1 MSLQIRVKKMQ
12 KSFCSSSFKKVVSSS
27 VRSEKK
33 RSPFP
38 LLFPSLCALRGLEKK
53 NLFGDEMNSPL
64 SSLYTKHHHDG
75 SLFFD
80 SGSAREQSRFCKQ
93 GTIHERRALCRLF
106 RVLSFPVAVSY
117 ARALRTEGYMSEMFF
132 SVKFYH
138 LSLCT
143 RGTRSSQ
150 SEEKGLQNAFF
161 YYEENMSRDVNE
173 DLFDRE

>member
-1 MSLQIRVKKMQ
+1 MSEI
-12 KSFCSSSFKKVVSSS
+12 
-27 VRSEKK
+27 
-33 RSPFP
+33 
-38 LLFPSLCALRGLEKK
+38 
-53 NLFGDEMNSPL
+53 LFG
-64 SSLYTKHHHDG
+64 
-75 SLFFD
+75 
-80 SGSAREQSRFCKQ
+80 
-93 GTIHERRALCRLF
+93 
-106 RVLSFPVAVSY
+106 
-117 ARALRTEGYMSEMFF
+117 ARARFLRKDMSEMFF

>member
-1 MSLQIRVKKMQ
+1 MSAARCVD
-12 KSFCSSSFKKVVSSS
+12 SSAF
-27 VRSEKK
+27 
-33 RSPFP
+33 FLLL
-38 LLFPSLCALRGLEKK
+38 LLFR
-53 NLFGDEMNSPL
+53 
-64 SSLYTKHHHDG
+64 TR
-75 SLFFD
+75 
-80 SGSAREQSRFCKQ
+80 ARFVRK
-93 GTIHERRALCRLF
+93 G
-106 RVLSFPVAVSY
+106 
-117 ARALRTEGYMSEMFF
+117 MSEMFF

>member
-1 MSLQIRVKKMQ
+1 MQ
-12 KSFCSSSFKKVVSSS
+12 KSFCPSSFKKVFSSS
-27 VRSEKK
+27 VHSEKK
-33 RSPFP
+33 DLLFLCFFP
-38 LLFPSLCALRGLEKK
+38 LCVLSGPRKK
-53 NLFGDEMNSPL
+53 NLFGDEMNSTL

-106 RVLSFPVAVSY
+106 RVLSFLVAVSY
-117 ARALRTEGYMSEMFF
+117 ARALCTEGYMSEMFF
-132 SVKFYH
+132 SVKFYL

-173 DLFDRE
+173 DLFD

>member
-1 MSLQIRVKKMQ
+1 MQ
-12 KSFCSSSFKKVVSSS
+12 KRFSSSSFKKVFSSS
-27 VRSEKK
+27 VHDEKK

-64 SSLYTKHHHDG
+64 SSLFTKHHHDG

-93 GTIHERRALCRLF
+93 GTIRERRAMCGLF
-106 RVLSFPVAVSY
+106 RAFFLFSLLFRTR
-117 ARALRTEGYMSEMFF
+117 ARERTEGYVREMFF
-132 SVKFYH
+132 SVKFYR

>member
-1 MSLQIRVKKMQ
+1 MQ
-12 KSFCSSSFKKVVSSS
+12 KRFSSSSFKKVFFSSS
-27 VRSEKK
+27 VHDEKK
-33 RSPFP
+33 KISFSSA
-38 LLFPSLCALRGLEKK
+38 FSLCVCAPGLAKK
-53 NLFGDEMNSPL
+53 NLFGDEMNAPL
-64 SSLYTKHHHDG
+64 SSLYTNHRHDG

-93 GTIHERRALCRLF
+93 GTIRERRAMCGLF
-106 RVLSFPVAVSY
+106 RAFFLFSLLFRTR
-117 ARALRTEGYMSEMFF
+117 ARERTEGYMREMFF
-132 SVKFYH
+132 SVKFYR